1 MPIFGGGAANREKKK
16 QTVLNKLTDFFNKF
30 FGISSDT
37 IPAEPLERLILANVE
52 DDNDV
57 RNLIYNRLI
66 MDSTTPDSDLQY
78 EVIEQYGTRYPDM
91 SLNDWRHIIE
101 DYTPMVRKNI
111 KDVDLEEDAKEIPF
125 YYSKAAEDLEKP
137 KDD

>member
-101 DYTPMVRKNI
+101 NYTRMVREA
-111 KDVDLEEDAKEIPF
+111 VEAKVISMQQ
-125 YYSKAAEDLEKP
+125 YDKAAEPET
-137 KDD
+137 